1 MVNIKM
7 KKNITL
13 LCLFIATIVN
23 SQSKVIS
30 PKNGKI
36 TFLKKEVIIDKEKY
50 KESLKTFIP
59 ELMQNSIKSV
69 VKERE
74 LNGEKVDSTNLNTL
88 SGMLKD
94 ESVTELFMNELLN
107 EDDDR
112 QVKYHHIYKNETIY
126 EYITSFDYPI
136 KDYYKFIDTK
146 TALEKNVSHD
156 SITVVKPEDSY
167 SYSYDEIIKLEEF
180 KNEIREINSFKCF
193 KVLLEYKSGQNADEG
208 LDDQDY
214 ISFVNS
220 TKQTKEL
227 WVTENIQSLYHPV
240 LKYKSILE
248 KYYPLEISEFSEAM
262 NGIKT
267 IYIIDEFDLK

>member
-1 MVNIKM
+1 MTKTKI
-7 KKNITL
+7 IL
-13 LCLFIATIVN
+13 FCFFIASLAN

-30 PKNGKI
+30 PKKGKI

-59 ELMQNSIKSV
+59 ELMQHSIKSV

-74 LNGEKVDSTNLNTL
+74 LNGEMVDSTNLTAL
-88 SGMLKD
+88 SGMFMD
-94 ESVTELFMNELLN
+94 ESMTELFMNDFLN
-107 EDDDR
+107 NDDDKLL
-112 QVKYHHIYKNETIY
+112 KYHHIYKKDKIY
-126 EYITSFDYPI
+126 EYVTSFDYPI

-156 SITVVKPEDSY
+156 SITIIKPEEPY
-167 SYSYDEIIKLEEF
+167 NYSYDEIIKLEEF
-180 KNEIREINSFKCF
+180 KNETKEINGFKCF
-193 KVLLEYKSGQNADEG
+193 KVLLEYKSGENADEG

-220 TKQTKEL
+220 KKQTKEL
-227 WVTENIQSLYHPV
+227 WVTENIQSVYHPV

-262 NGIKT
+262 NGLKT
-267 IYIIDEFDLK
+267 MYVIDEFDLK

>member
-1 MVNIKM
+1 M

-13 LCLFIATIVN
+13 LCLFISIITN

-36 TFLKKEVIIDKEKY
+36 IFLKKEVIIDKEKY

-59 ELMQNSIKSV
+59 KLMQHSIKSV

-74 LNGEKVDSTNLNTL
+74 LNGEKVDSTNLDTL
-88 SGMLKD
+88 SGMFMD
-94 ESVTELFMNELLN
+94 ESMTELFMTDFLNNDDGKLL
-107 EDDDR
+107 
-112 QVKYHHIYKNETIY
+112 KYHHIHKKDKIY
-126 EYITSFDYPI
+126 EYVTSFDYPT

-146 TALEKNVSHD
+146 TGLEKNVSHD
-156 SITVVKPEDSY
+156 SITVVKPEEPY
-167 SYSYDEIIKLEEF
+167 NYSYDKIIKLEEF
-180 KNEIREINSFKCF
+180 KNEIREINGFKCF
-193 KVLLEYKSGQNADEG
+193 KVLLEYKSGENADEG

-267 IYIIDEFDLK
+267 MYVIDEFDLK